1 MKEDLIQFL
10 WEQKFF
16 AGKEL
21 TCTEGQRLYVSHTGT
36 KNTDAGPDFFNAR
49 LKINDLEW
57 AGNVEIH
64 VNTSDWFR
72 HKHQHDK
79 RYENVILHVVYEDDV
94 VLKDMDGKL
103 LPTLE
108 IKKLLPPSLVAKH
121 NDLMQKQSIIACQQV
136 FAKPNE
142 IKLNLW
148 LERVLIE
155 RLEKKTDYINE
166 LLRKSENNFEQCFY
180 QITARYFGQKIN
192 AQAFEMLS
200 QNLPLLV
207 IAKHKNNLSQI
218 EALVLGTA
226 GFLDGQFED
235 DYISILKKEY
245 GYLKHKF
252 NLQSLDKSIWKFAR
266 TRPANFPTVRLLQF
280 ALFLYQNSQLLSKIM
295 KAEKLTDIM
304 PFFQLKFNH
313 KMNLEAL
320 HNKGQKTSEREFN
333 LGESTIESIIINAV
347 IPMLFAYGKIQ
358 NLPEISDK
366 SLDWLQQ
373 VSAEQN
379 SITKMWESFGLI
391 AENAWQSQALIEQ
404 KNNYCDKLKCLKC
417 IIGKEIL
424 LDK

>member
-64 VNTSDWFR
+64 VKTSDWYR
-72 HKHQHDK
+72 HKHQNDK

-94 VLKDMDGKL
+94 PLKDKDGKL

-108 IKKLLPPSLVAKH
+108 VKHLLPPSLLVKH
-121 NDLMQKQSIIACQQV
+121 NELMQKQTNIPCEKV
-136 FAKPNE
+136 FEKPSE

-180 QITARYFGQKIN
+180 QITAKYFGQKIN

-207 IAKHKNNLSQI
+207 VAKHKNNLSQI

-226 GFLDGQFED
+226 GFLESQFD
-235 DYISILKKEY
+235 DEYINFLKKEY
-245 GYLKHKF
+245 VYLKHKY

-280 ALFLYQNSQLLSKIM
+280 ALFIYQNSQLLSKII
-295 KAEKLTDIM
+295 KAEKLQDII
-304 PFFQLKFNH
+304 PFFKLKFNH
-313 KMNLEAL
+313 KINLDVL
-320 HNKGQKTSEREFN
+320 HNNGQMTSERAFN

-358 NLPEISDK
+358 NLPELSDK

-373 VSAEQN
+373 VPAEQN
-379 SITKMWESFGLI
+379 SITKMWESFGLK
-391 AENAWQSQALIEQ
+391 AANARQSQALIEQ
-404 KNNYCDKLKCLKC
+404 KNNYCGKLQCLRC

-424 LDK
+424 LVK

>member
-21 TCTEGQRLYVSHTGT
+21 LCTQGQRLYVSHTGSM
-36 KNTDAGPDFFNAR
+36 NSDAGPDFFNAR

-64 VNTSDWFR
+64 IKTSDWFR
-72 HKHQHDK
+72 HKHQNDK
-79 RYENVILHVVYEDDV
+79 RYENVILHVVYENDV
-94 VLKDMDGKL
+94 PLKDQDGKL

-108 IKKLLPPSLVAKH
+108 VKHLLPPSLLVKH
-121 NDLMQKQSIIACQQV
+121 NELMQKQTHIPCEKV
-136 FAKPNE
+136 FEKPNE

-226 GFLDGQFED
+226 GFLDSTFVD
-235 DYISILKKEY
+235 DYLNFLKKEY
-245 GYLKHKF
+245 EYLRHKF
-252 NLQSLDKSIWKFAR
+252 NIQSLDKSIWKFAR
-266 TRPANFPTVRLLQF
+266 TRPGNFPTVRLLQF
-280 ALFLYQNSQLLSKIM
+280 ALFLYQNSQLLSKII
-295 KAEKLTDIM
+295 KAEKLKDIM
-304 PFFQLKFNH
+304 PFFHLKFNH
-313 KMNLEAL
+313 KINLEAL
-320 HNKGQKTSEREFN
+320 HNKGQKTFEKEFN
-333 LGESTIESIIINAV
+333 LGESTIESIIINSV

-373 VSAEQN
+373 VPAEQN
-379 SITKMWESFGLI
+379 NITKMWESFGLN

-404 KNNYCDKLKCLKC
+404 KNNYCSKLQCLRC

-424 LDK
+424 LAK

>member
-64 VNTSDWFR
+64 VKTSDWYR
-72 HKHQHDK
+72 HKHQNDK

-94 VLKDMDGKL
+94 ALKDKDGKL

-121 NDLMQKQSIIACQQV
+121 NELMQKQSLIPCQNV
-136 FAKPNE
+136 LVKPNE
-142 IKLNLW
+142 MKLNLW

-226 GFLDGQFED
+226 GFFESQFD
-235 DYISILKKEY
+235 DEYINFLKKEY
-245 GYLKHKF
+245 MYLKHKY

-280 ALFLYQNSQLLSKIM
+280 ALFIYQNSQLLSKII
-295 KAEKLTDIM
+295 KAEKLHDII
-304 PFFQLKFNH
+304 PFFKLKFNH
-313 KMNLEAL
+313 KINLDVL
-320 HNKGQKTSEREFN
+320 HNNGQMMSERAFN

-373 VSAEQN
+373 VPAEQN
-379 SITKMWESFGLI
+379 SITKMWESFGLK

-404 KNNYCDKLKCLKC
+404 KNNYCGKLQCLRC

-424 LDK
+424 LVK

>member
-21 TCTEGQRLYVSHTGT
+21 TCTNGQRLYVSHTGT

-64 VNTSDWFR
+64 VKTSDWYR
-72 HKHQHDK
+72 HKHQNDK

-94 VLKDMDGKL
+94 PLKDKDGKL

-108 IKKLLPPSLVAKH
+108 VKHLLPPSLLVKH
-121 NDLMQKQSIIACQQV
+121 NELMQKQTNIPCEKV
-136 FAKPNE
+136 FEKPSE

-226 GFLDGQFED
+226 GFLESQFD
-235 DYISILKKEY
+235 DEYINFLKKEY
-245 GYLKHKF
+245 VYLKHKY

-280 ALFLYQNSQLLSKIM
+280 ALFIYQNSQLLSKII
-295 KAEKLTDIM
+295 KAEKLQDII
-304 PFFQLKFNH
+304 PFFKLNFNH
-313 KMNLEAL
+313 KINLDVL
-320 HNKGQKTSEREFN
+320 HNSGQMTSERAFN

-373 VSAEQN
+373 VPAEQN
-379 SITKMWESFGLI
+379 SITKMWESFGLK
-391 AENAWQSQALIEQ
+391 AANAWQSQALIEQ
-404 KNNYCDKLKCLKC
+404 KNNYCGKLQCLRC

-424 LDK
+424 LVK